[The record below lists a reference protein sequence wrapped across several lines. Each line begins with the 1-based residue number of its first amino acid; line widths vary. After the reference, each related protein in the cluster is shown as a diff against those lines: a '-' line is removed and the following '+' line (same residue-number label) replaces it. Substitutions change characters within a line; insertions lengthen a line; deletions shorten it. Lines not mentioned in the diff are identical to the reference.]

1 MPGMVPGTRDLPD
14 LEDCTMVLVYNRRRG
29 VFKLRH
35 LVPLEPRRD
44 EKERYKHCDLKLL
57 PGINL
62 APEEWIVEMRKHN
75 KPFDRAFTPHKGML
89 EMLGSREEW
98 SNRNE
103 HECVK
108 MVSETSSVEALEIL
122 SADEKRKP
130 VVQALDD
137 ELEAHREHK
146 KLQEE
151 ASREARRGARRAGNQ
166 FGM

>member
-14 LEDCTMVLVYNRRRG
+14 LKDCTMVLVYNRRRG
-29 VFKLRH
+29 PFKLRH
-35 LVPLEPRRD
+35 LVPLEQRVQ
-44 EKERYKHCDLKLL
+44 EKERYKFCDLKLL

-62 APEEWIVEMRKHN
+62 APEEWIEAMREHN
-75 KPFDRAFTPHKGML
+75 KAFDRAFAPHKGSF

-108 MVSETSSVEALEIL
+108 MVSQTSSVEALEIL
-122 SADEKRKP
+122 SADETRKP

-137 ELEAHREHK
+137 ELEAHREHQK
-146 KLQEE
+146 VQDD
-151 ASREARRGARRAGNQ
+151 ARREARRSQTKAGNR
-166 FGM
+166 FGL